1 MNPEA
6 VLISAYALATQER
19 HDEAER
25 LLESCP
31 EAGQSVSGQ
40 DLLARIR
47 LAQGRADQARQIW
60 NRILS
65 VEPTNPEAKAA
76 IDALD
81 HPICDPLNPYR
92 KFVIAGVIAVAL
104 GIVISIVGALNRPV
118 PVVVAQEQRTVFVTN
133 VVERVQ
139 TNTVIKTETKVVE
152 VEKPVERI
160 VERVLTNIVD
170 RTVEVPAVSVIT
182 QYIDRVVEVVPQATN
197 EVVVLQDQSSSVIRQ
212 THSETNM
219 PVVVEHENVEI
230 VVEKPEAENVKRVYC
245 PVYVIKA
252 GDQIGRLAQKFG
264 FRMPDFRVVN
274 PDVDPD
280 YIIIGQEVKIPGFFS
295 EEDMPK

>member
-1 MNPEA
+1 M
-6 VLISAYALATQER
+6 SAYALATQER
-19 HDEAER
+19 FDEAER

-47 LAQGRADQARQIW
+47 LAQGRQIW

-81 HPICDPLNPYR
+81 HPICDPPNPYR

-118 PVVVAQEQRTVFVTN
+118 PVVMAQDRRTVFVTN

-152 VEKPVERI
+152 IKKPVERI
-160 VERVLTNIVD
+160 VERVVTNIVD
-170 RTVEVPAVSVIT
+170 RTVEVPVVSVTT
-182 QYIDRVVEVVPQATN
+182 QYVDRVVEVVKQATN
-197 EVVVLQDQSSSVIRQ
+197 DVVVLQDQPSSVIRR
-212 THSETNM
+212 TYSETNM
-219 PVVVEHENVEI
+219 PVVVKHENAEI
-230 VVEKPEAENVKRVYC
+230 VVEKPEAETVKRVYC
-245 PVYVIKA
+245 PTYVIKA

-280 YIIIGQEVKIPGFFS
+280 YIITGQEVKIPGFFS

>member
-47 LAQGRADQARQIW
+47 LAQGRTDQARQIW
-60 NRILS
+60 SRILS
-65 VEPTNPEAKAA
+65 VEPTNSEAKAA

-81 HPICDPLNPYR
+81 HPICDPPNPCR
-92 KFVIAGVIAVAL
+92 KFVIAGVIAAAL
-104 GIVISIVGALNRPV
+104 GIIISIIGALNRPA
-118 PVVVAQEQRTVFVTN
+118 PVVVAQEPRTVFVTN
-133 VVERVQ
+133 VVEHVQ
-139 TNTVIKTETKVVE
+139 TNTVVKTETKIVE
-152 VEKPVERI
+152 IEKPVERI
-160 VERVLTNIVD
+160 VERVVTNIVD
-170 RTVEVPAVSVIT
+170 RPVEVPVVSVTT
-182 QYIDRVVEVVPQATN
+182 QYIDRVVEVVTQVTN
-197 EVVVLQDQSSSVIRQ
+197 DVVVSSDQPSSVIRQ

-219 PVVVEHENVEI
+219 PVVVERENVEI
-230 VVEKPEAENVKRVYC
+230 VVEKPKAETVKRICC

-252 GDQIGRLAQKFG
+252 GDQIGRLAQKYG
-264 FRMPDFRVVN
+264 FRMPDFRYIN

-280 YIIIGQEVKIPGFFS
+280 HIITGQEVKIPGFFS
-295 EEDMPK
+295 EEDMPR

>member
-81 HPICDPLNPYR
+81 HPICDPPNPYR

-118 PVVVAQEQRTVFVTN
+118 PVVVAQEHRTVFVTN
-133 VVERVQ
+133 VVERVL

-197 EVVVLQDQSSSVIRQ
+197 EVVVLQDQSSSVIRR

-219 PVVVEHENVEI
+219 PVVVKHENAEI
-230 VVEKPEAENVKRVYC
+230 VVEKPKAETVKRVC
-245 PVYVIKA
+245 HPVYVIKA
-252 GDQIGRLAQKFG
+252 GDQIGRLALKYG
-264 FRMPDFRVVN
+264 FRMPDFKAIN

-280 YIIIGQEVKIPGFFS
+280 HIIIGQEVKIPGFFS